1 MNNIDKITELIK
13 SVVNENGYE
22 LYHVEMVKEDGDNYL
37 RVYIDNQEGIS
48 LDDCVKVSKQV
59 SNLLDE
65 EDPITFSYYLE
76 VSSPGIERELYNNK
90 HLEKYMGY
98 DVNIKLNKLLNG
110 KKKYEGILI
119 GFSDDT
125 VRINFEGNDMDVP
138 RTKISSINLKGEY

>member
-13 SVVNENGYE
+13 SSVNENGYE

-59 SNLLDE
+59 SSLLDE
-65 EDPITFSYYLE
+65 EDPIPFSYYLE
-76 VSSPGIERELYNNK
+76 VSSPGIERELYNDK

-119 GFSDDT
+119 GFSNDT
-125 VRINFEGNDMDVP
+125 VRINSEGNDIDVP